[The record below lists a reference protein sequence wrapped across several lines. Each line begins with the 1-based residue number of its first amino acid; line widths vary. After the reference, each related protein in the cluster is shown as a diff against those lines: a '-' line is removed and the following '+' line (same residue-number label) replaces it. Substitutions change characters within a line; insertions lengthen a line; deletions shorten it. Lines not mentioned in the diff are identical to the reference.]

1 MTRKIFI
8 LTALV
13 MMIFCVNA
21 CAFSD
26 VQSGSWYYDNVTD
39 MTNQGYLSGYED
51 GTFRPDG
58 TVTKAE
64 LVSIVGRIAGLQESA
79 KQNNHWADGMVQTA
93 LTKGLFDWDEIPP
106 TAQTYDE
113 PITRQL
119 AVKIVMNAFFK
130 EETTE
135 LLIT

>member
-1 MTRKIFI
+1 M
-8 LTALV
+8 TALV

-79 KQNNHWADGMVQTA
+79 KQKQSLGRRYGANGTYKRFVRLGRDTA
-93 LTKGLFDWDEIPP
+93 YGTNI
-106 TAQTYDE
+106 
-113 PITRQL
+113 
-119 AVKIVMNAFFK
+119 
-130 EETTE
+130 
-135 LLIT
+135 

>member
-64 LVSIVGRIAGLQESA
+64 FVSIVGRLASRECKA
-79 KQNNHWADGMVQTA
+79 KQSLGRRYGENGTYKRFVRLGRDTA
-93 LTKGLFDWDEIPP
+93 YGTNI
-106 TAQTYDE
+106 
-113 PITRQL
+113 
-119 AVKIVMNAFFK
+119 
-130 EETTE
+130 
-135 LLIT
+135 

>member
-1 MTRKIFI
+1 MRVRFP
-8 LTALV
+8 
-13 MMIFCVNA
+13 
-21 CAFSD
+21 D

-106 TAQTYDE
+106 TAKTYDE
-113 PITRQL
+113 PINKT
-119 AVKIVMNAFFK
+119 VGG
-130 EETTE
+130 
-135 LLIT
+135 

>member
-51 GTFRPDG
+51 GTFRP
-58 TVTKAE
+58 KAF
-64 LVSIVGRIAGLQESA
+64 A
-79 KQNNHWADGMVQTA
+79 
-93 LTKGLFDWDEIPP
+93 
-106 TAQTYDE
+106 
-113 PITRQL
+113 TRAEAA
-119 AVKIVMNAFFK
+119 AVFMRFVENFND
-130 EETTE
+130 
-135 LLIT
+135 

>member
-1 MTRKIFI
+1 MKRKIFI

-51 GTFRPDG
+51 GTFRP
-58 TVTKAE
+58 KAFATRAE
-64 LVSIVGRIAGLQESA
+64 AAKIICGLI
-79 KQNNHWADGMVQTA
+79 K
-93 LTKGLFDWDEIPP
+93 
-106 TAQTYDE
+106 
-113 PITRQL
+113 
-119 AVKIVMNAFFK
+119 
-130 EETTE
+130 
-135 LLIT
+135 

>member
-1 MTRKIFI
+1 MKRKIFI

-51 GTFRPDG
+51 GTFRPD
-58 TVTKAE
+58 
-64 LVSIVGRIAGLQESA
+64 
-79 KQNNHWADGMVQTA
+79 
-93 LTKGLFDWDEIPP
+93 
-106 TAQTYDE
+106 
-113 PITRQL
+113 
-119 AVKIVMNAFFK
+119 
-130 EETTE
+130 
-135 LLIT
+135 

>member
-1 MTRKIFI
+1 MKRKIFI

-51 GTFRPDG
+51 GTF
-58 TVTKAE
+58 K
-64 LVSIVGRIAGLQESA
+64 IGRASCRER
-79 KQNNHWADGMVQTA
+79 V
-93 LTKGLFDWDEIPP
+93 
-106 TAQTYDE
+106 
-113 PITRQL
+113 
-119 AVKIVMNAFFK
+119 
-130 EETTE
+130 
-135 LLIT
+135 

>member
-1 MTRKIFI
+1 MKRKIFI

-51 GTFRPDG
+51 GTF
-58 TVTKAE
+58 
-64 LVSIVGRIAGLQESA
+64 
-79 KQNNHWADGMVQTA
+79 QT
-93 LTKGLFDWDEIPP
+93 
-106 TAQTYDE
+106 
-113 PITRQL
+113 
-119 AVKIVMNAFFK
+119 
-130 EETTE
+130 
-135 LLIT
+135 